1 MNKARVI
8 AFYLPQFHPIPENDR
23 WWMKGFTE
31 WTNVGKAR
39 PLFPGHYQPKVPAD
53 LGYYDLRVPETRKA
67 QADMAKE
74 YGIEG
79 FCYWHYWFGN
89 GKRLMQ
95 DVFDE
100 VLESGKPD
108 FPFCLAWANHSWYS
122 KTFDKDS
129 TGDKLLMEQTYPGE
143 EDIEMHFSYLNRAF
157 RDKRYIK
164 IDGMPLLV
172 VYDPVSLPLKYIDMF
187 QQLAREAGWL
197 DGIYIVANIVGGIN
211 KKEMFI
217 EKGYNAVTFQ
227 RLASVIFDAQNKRG
241 KILYYIR
248 QKIRSLFYHYP
259 QFAVD
264 YKKCIPYLINK
275 NIDGSEDVIPCIVPN
290 WDHTPRSGMKGSMF
304 LNESP
309 EFFRLVF
316 KIIRITI
323 YPTKYFFFLIVLI
336 TRPHITHMKQTKASL
351 LTEDIKFITVN
362 ISVVRS
368 IDNLIFLEK
377 NNTKANVNIRHE

>member
-1 MNKARVI
+1 MNRKAQVI
-8 AFYLPQFHPIPENDR
+8 AFYLPQFHPFSENDE
-23 WWMKGFTE
+23 WWGNGFTE
-31 WTNVGKAR
+31 WTNVGKAK
-39 PLFPGHYQPKVPAD
+39 PLFKGHRQPRVPAD
-53 LGYYDLRVPETRKA
+53 LGYYDLRLSVVREQQVKL
-67 QADMAKE
+67 AKE
-74 YGIEG
+74 AGIFG

-309 EFFRLVF
+309 EFFRLHV
-316 KIIRITI
+316 
-323 YPTKYFFFLIVLI
+323 
-336 TRPHITHMKQTKASL
+336 
-351 LTEDIKFITVN
+351 EDALKTVQYKRN
-362 ISVVRS
+362 K
-368 IDNLIFLEK
+368 LIFLKSWNEWGEGNYMEPDLTFGK
-377 NNTKANVNIRHE
+377 GYINALHEALNSTCLLYTSDAADEL

>member
-1 MNKARVI
+1 MNRKAQVI
-8 AFYLPQFHPIPENDR
+8 AFYLPQFHPFSENDE
-23 WWMKGFTE
+23 WWGNGFTE
-31 WTNVGKAR
+31 WTIVGKAK
-39 PLFPGHYQPKVPAD
+39 PLFKGHRQPRVPAD
-53 LGYYDLRVPETRKA
+53 LGYYDLRLSVVREQQVKL
-67 QADMAKE
+67 AKE
-74 YGIEG
+74 AGIFG

-309 EFFRLVF
+309 EFFRLHV
-316 KIIRITI
+316 
-323 YPTKYFFFLIVLI
+323 
-336 TRPHITHMKQTKASL
+336 
-351 LTEDIKFITVN
+351 EDALKTVQYKRN
-362 ISVVRS
+362 K
-368 IDNLIFLEK
+368 LIFLKSWNEWGEGNYMEPDLTFGK
-377 NNTKANVNIRHE
+377 GYINALHEALNSTLGK

>member
-1 MNKARVI
+1 MCIRDRNRKAQVI
-8 AFYLPQFHPIPENDR
+8 AFYLPQFHPFSENDE
-23 WWMKGFTE
+23 WWGNGFTE
-31 WTNVGKAR
+31 WTNVGKAK
-39 PLFPGHYQPKVPAD
+39 PLFKGHRQPRVPAD
-53 LGYYDLRVPETRKA
+53 LGYYDLRLSVVREQQVKL
-67 QADMAKE
+67 AKE
-74 YGIEG
+74 AGIFG

-309 EFFRLVF
+309 EFFRLHV
-316 KIIRITI
+316 
-323 YPTKYFFFLIVLI
+323 
-336 TRPHITHMKQTKASL
+336 
-351 LTEDIKFITVN
+351 EDALKTVQYKRN
-362 ISVVRS
+362 K
-368 IDNLIFLEK
+368 LIFLKSWNEWGEGNYMEPDLTFGK
-377 NNTKANVNIRHE
+377 GYINALHEALNSTLGK